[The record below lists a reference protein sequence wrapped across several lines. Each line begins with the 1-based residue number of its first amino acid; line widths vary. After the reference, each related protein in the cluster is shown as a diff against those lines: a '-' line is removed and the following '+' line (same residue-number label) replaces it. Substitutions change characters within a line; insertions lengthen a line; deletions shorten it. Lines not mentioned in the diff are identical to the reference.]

1 MNRNKTEYE
10 QGYREGYEDGV
21 EVLALALA
29 CRLHWSIEET
39 TERVPSDID
48 VMRLHAA
55 LSSAG
60 IPETHDKN
68 SG

>member
-1 MNRNKTEYE
+1 M
-10 QGYREGYEDGV
+10 

-39 TERVPSDID
+39 MERVPSDID
-48 VMRLHAA
+48 VIRLHVA
-55 LSSAG
+55 LASAG

>member
-1 MNRNKTEYE
+1 M
-10 QGYREGYEDGV
+10 

-39 TERVPSDID
+39 MERVPSDID
-48 VMRLHAA
+48 AMRLHGA

-60 IPETHDKN
+60 IPETHDKS

>member
-1 MNRNKTEYE
+1 M
-10 QGYREGYEDGV
+10 
-21 EVLALALA
+21 EVLALALT

-39 TERVPSDID
+39 TERVPSDSD

-55 LSSAG
+55 LASAG

>member
-1 MNRNKTEYE
+1 M
-10 QGYREGYEDGV
+10 

-29 CRLHWSIEET
+29 CRLHWSLEET
-39 TERVPSDID
+39 MERVPTDID

>member
-1 MNRNKTEYE
+1 MNRNKSEYE
-10 QGYREGYEDGV
+10 QGYRDGHEDGV
-21 EVLALALA
+21 EVVALALT
-29 CRLHWSIEET
+29 CRLHWSIKET
-39 TERVPSDID
+39 MERVPSDID

-60 IPETHDKN
+60 IPETNDKN

>member
-1 MNRNKTEYE
+1 M
-10 QGYREGYEDGV
+10 

-29 CRLHWSIEET
+29 CRLHRSIEET
-39 TERVPSDID
+39 MERVPSDID
-48 VMRLHAA
+48 AMRLHAA

-68 SG
+68 SS

>member
-1 MNRNKTEYE
+1 MNKSEYE
-10 QGYREGYEDGV
+10 QGYQDGV

-29 CRLHWSIEET
+29 CRLHWSIKET
-39 TERVPSDID
+39 MERVPSDID
-48 VMRLHAA
+48 AMGLHAA
-55 LSSAG
+55 LSSAR

>member
-1 MNRNKTEYE
+1 MNRNKSEYE
-10 QGYREGYEDGV
+10 QGYRDGYEDDV

-48 VMRLHAA
+48 VMRLHGA

-60 IPETHDKN
+60 IPETHDKS

>member
-1 MNRNKTEYE
+1 MNRNKSEYE
-10 QGYREGYEDGV
+10 QGYRDGYQDGV

-39 TERVPSDID
+39 MERMPSDID

>member
-1 MNRNKTEYE
+1 M
-10 QGYREGYEDGV
+10 

-39 TERVPSDID
+39 MERVPTDID